1 MLPQQLLCIQY
12 LELVSK
18 YAYRRNRFLR
28 FYFFV
33 HSAPPHPT
41 PPQSPPPPLI
51 SMEVASPLTAFP
63 HGQGKKRPF
72 GFSPSPVH
80 AADAEMGEQSCASEA
95 VVAACGSA
103 PPSAKRRRRLS
114 TDRAAADSAANG
126 SPFGALPAFGV
137 HAGSSSAYGA
147 SRTHGALPVASCL
160 MPVARL
166 PPFPRNH

>member
-1 MLPQQLLCIQY
+1 
-12 LELVSK
+12 
-18 YAYRRNRFLR
+18 
-28 FYFFV
+28 
-33 HSAPPHPT
+33 
-41 PPQSPPPPLI
+41 
-51 SMEVASPLTAFP
+51 MEVASPLTAFP

-147 SRTHGALPVASCL
+147 SRTHAPSTHKRSRIDALHEVNSNLDPSSIWSHHQQQQEKGKVEEL
-160 MPVARL
+160 ERL
-166 PPFPRNH
+166 LEHKSEE